1 MATATAPEMLS
12 EAAARGGLNLSV
24 PSIDISA
31 HVDHL
36 AALDKAIAKADP
48 SVQSLVMEMAKGER
62 DRVAELIEAAKKQAG
77 DKYDY
82 GAEASPT
89 DPDPDLWDC
98 SELVEWAAAR
108 VGTKPPMPDG
118 SWMQARH
125 CQAHGTMISVAEALV
140 TPGALLFRFSSGPGP
155 VPSVRPKSAHVAISL
170 GNGSTIEARSKDSG
184 VNIFHDAASRG
195 WTHAALIPGLA
206 YPAPDGAEVVHQV
219 DEYIGRG
226 DRGQPVRDLKSA
238 LIAAGFGGSGKLKLD
253 PANDQ
258 FGPKTEAVVRAF
270 QAARGLEVDG
280 IAGPKTQAA
289 LGMIVAAA

>member
-12 EAAARGGLNLSV
+12 EAAARGGLNLSI

-48 SVQSLVMEMAKGER
+48 SVQSLVIQMAQGER
-62 DRVAELIEAAKKQAG
+62 DRVAELIKAAKEQAG

-98 SELVEWAAAR
+98 SELVEWAAGH

-155 VPSVRPKSAHVAISL
+155 VPSVRPRSAHVAISL

-184 VNIFHDAASRG
+184 VGIFGDAAARG
-195 WTHAALIPGLA
+195 WTHAALIPGLV
-206 YPAPDGAEVVHQV
+206 YPAAEGAEAVV

-226 DRGQPVRDLKSA
+226 DRGQPVRDLKAA

-253 PANDQ
+253 PKDDR
-258 FGPKTEAVVRAF
+258 FGPKTQAVVRAF

-280 IAGPKTQAA
+280 IAGPKTQTA
-289 LGMIVAAA
+289 LGMIGAAA